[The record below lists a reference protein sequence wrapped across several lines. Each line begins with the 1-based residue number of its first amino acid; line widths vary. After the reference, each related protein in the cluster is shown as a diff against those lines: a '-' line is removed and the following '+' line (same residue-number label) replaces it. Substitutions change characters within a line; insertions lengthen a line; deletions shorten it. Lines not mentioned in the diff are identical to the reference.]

1 MQYRPNTQANH
12 KPQTFTYLQDG
23 ILVHWNIHTETFEN
37 MEGEPDEMYVYDEM
51 WIEKDTTAEEL
62 EKYLAEVG
70 GDVGIVDKFK
80 EIYKENKQ

>member
-1 MQYRPNTQANH
+1 
-12 KPQTFTYLQDG
+12 
-23 ILVHWNIHTETFEN
+23 

-70 GDVGIVDKFK
+70 GDLGIVDKFK